1 MWGTVIAWYGAALG
15 TVGTVLGIKNYLR
28 DRVKIKVSVVKNHKL
43 TTPNPISDR
52 PDELFVIITANNVGK
67 HPMHLAKAYFKLKKP
82 EEEKTYL
89 LAAGPI
95 NFSTEELKPGLK
107 RDFVIKQ
114 SGLNLTNLKTAY
126 VEDAVGRKFKYK
138 IPRKW

>member
-1 MWGTVIAWYGAALG
+1 MWDNVIAWYGAALG

-28 DRVKIKVSVVKNHKL
+28 DRVKIKVSVVKNYKL

-52 PDELFVIITANNVGK
+52 PDELFVIITANNLGK
-67 HPMHLAKAYFKLKKP
+67 HPIHLSKAYFKLKKP
-82 EEEKTYL
+82 GEGKKYI
-89 LAAGPI
+89 LAAGPT

-114 SGLNLTNLKTAY
+114 SGLNCNSHYLN
-126 VEDAVGRKFKYK
+126 
-138 IPRKW
+138 